1 MTPSHPGARRLQVLC
16 VLAAPKGWP
25 LQPPLGSLGPPGEVA
40 PGWTVRL
47 GCGAGSRS
55 EGCQQGPRTPRGR
68 RAGMLTREIEVVVQ
82 RPGVGALCCLLK
94 RPAEKARDT
103 GTLAGHHLGP
113 QATLDG
119 SCPPPQAQP
128 CSALRRVCPPRP
140 TELCGA
146 PQACMAGWDGPGEGR
161 GEGAG
166 HRDTGPAR
174 LKVEKAI
181 PGLAL
186 RLDPLDPA
194 TELTSFCP
202 SYRSLGGCPPW
213 SQYPAPRSGGRPS
226 PRAAACSAG
235 SLSARGMRTSITAC
249 ARTSTPSAQEP

>member
-103 GTLAGHHLGP
+103 EARSP
-113 QATLDG
+113 ATTWGLRPLWMAAAPRPKP
-119 SCPPPQAQP
+119 SPAQP
-128 CSALRRVCPPRP
+128 SGECAPHAPQSCVGPPRHAWR
-140 TELCGA
+140 GG
-146 PQACMAGWDGPGEGR
+146 MGR
-161 GEGAG
+161 GRGG
-166 HRDTGPAR
+166 
-174 LKVEKAI
+174 EKAQGTGI
-181 PGLAL
+181 QGL
-186 RLDPLDPA
+186 PA
-194 TELTSFCP
+194 S
-202 SYRSLGGCPPW
+202 R
-213 SQYPAPRSGGRPS
+213 
-226 PRAAACSAG
+226 
-235 SLSARGMRTSITAC
+235 
-249 ARTSTPSAQEP
+249 